1 MKPLLLIVT
10 LGATLAVSG
19 CGGNANAT
27 DVSRSPASGSA
38 FMEVTLPQGTTL
50 PLSLTSSVASD
61 TSAIEDAVTAELTH
75 AITVDGLDVLPAG
88 ARLSGVVIEVDGS
101 GRVTGRA
108 MIRFRFRSLRTGN
121 THYNVETAGVSP
133 LATGTTAQEVRLGP
147 GADVSTYLTVPLRV
161 RVLRN

>member
-10 LGATLAVSG
+10 LGAALAVSG

-27 DVSRSPASGSA
+27 DVSRSPTSGSA
-38 FMEVTLPQGTTL
+38 FTEVTLPQGTTL

-61 TSAIEDAVTAELTH
+61 TSVIEDAVTAELTH
-75 AITVDGLDVLPAG
+75 AITIDGRDVLPAG
-88 ARLSGVVIEVDGS
+88 ARLSGVVTEVDSS

-108 MIRFRFRSLRTGN
+108 MIAFRFRFLRAGN
-121 THYNVETAGVSP
+121 TQYSVETAGLTSQAP
-133 LATGTTAQEVRLGP
+133 LIKEKEVRLGP
-147 GADVSTYLTVPLRV
+147 GADVSTYLTVPLTV